1 MKSHI
6 FATALLGSVGIAS
19 AAEYPSMVMDTW
31 CITYLSTYL
40 VPISGQPG
48 LSPSRHLTFFGNSST
63 ATVSNTDDQSII
75 ASEPGTTPDF
85 SSFDV
90 APTEAQ
96 TGSAAPSSGSTTEPI
111 ITPSVSATDITSS
124 ALPTST
130 SIVEPPGRSVIFL
143 IQASND
149 QKRDIGKREAEGF
162 VGVDDPDICTFALVF
177 NLAEGQLFVG
187 GLPTFYAGED
197 YKALGVQDEDS
208 FIQGAIT
215 RTFGTTGRTLFFR
228 NSDLPNGEA
237 GFCQDSSGQVYITFS
252 ASPPGCVPVTLG
264 VYDGENNVGAFTMS
278 HAYHD
283 TVTQCQNGQLVGFET
298 STSALPVTS
307 EETTLEPTTSEATT
321 PEVTTPEVTTPEV
334 TTPEATTPEAVSSGG
349 VSSGKP
355 TTTETTVSTEFNS
368 LSSAEPSST
377 FSEPSGSEAFTT
389 VSSQIVPTASSQIIN
404 TSTLTS
410 SQIFG
415 SVSSTVSSEPGTGV
429 FSTVSSQTISSSAS
443 AISSEAPITVS
454 SQIVDTSAST
464 LTQTFG
470 VVTSTIASSELV
482 ESSVTTQSSIF
493 SSDLSTEASS
503 STEQE
508 VTSLLTVTSDGP
520 TDTTSETFG
529 STSETSSESASPS
542 TLSSTEETTI
552 NESTTSSESTTEI
565 TSTTTEA
572 STADTTTD
580 LTSTTTTAAPPS
592 ECENTSNPYTVSGVD
607 FTISC
612 NSVVTGGTSVGTAPS
627 NSFNQCVSFC
637 VAFPSC
643 VAIQYERATGSCTGF
658 SAMGG
663 TAANSAF
670 DVAARV

>member
-1 MKSHI
+1 MKSYI
-6 FATALLGSVGIAS
+6 LATSLLGSVGIAS
-19 AAEYPSMVMDTW
+19 AAEYPSMIMDTW

-40 VPISGQPG
+40 APISGQPAS
-48 LSPSRHLTFFGNSST
+48 SPSRHLTFFGNSSAAT
-63 ATVSNTDDQSII
+63 ASYTNDQSII
-75 ASEPGTTPDF
+75 ASETVTTPTLD
-85 SSFDV
+85 SDLSTLSV
-90 APTEAQ
+90 ARTDSE
-96 TGSAAPSSGSTTEPI
+96 APSSGPMTGSLTEPI
-111 ITPSVSATDITSS
+111 VTPSLSATDITSS
-124 ALPTST
+124 TLPTST
-130 SIVEPPGRSVIFL
+130 GVVEPPGRSVIFL
-143 IQASND
+143 VQAPSN
-149 QKRDIGKREAEGF
+149 QKRDIKKREIGGF
-162 VGVDDPDICTFALVF
+162 VGADNPDVCTFALTF
-177 NLAEGQLFVG
+177 NLAEGQLFVN
-187 GLPTFYAGED
+187 GLPTSYVGED

-208 FIQGAIT
+208 FVQGSIT
-215 RTFGTTGRTLFFR
+215 KTFGTTGRTLFFR
-228 NSDLPNGEA
+228 NSGLPNGEA

-264 VYDGENNVGAFTMS
+264 VYD
-278 HAYHD
+278 
-283 TVTQCQNGQLVGFET
+283 VTQCQNGQLVGFET

-321 PEVTTPEVTTPEV
+321 PEVTTPEVTTPE
-334 TTPEATTPEAVSSGG
+334 AVSSGG

-355 TTTETTVSTEFNS
+355 TTAETTVSTEFNS

-470 VVTSTIASSELV
+470 VVTSTIASSEPV

-637 VAFPSC
+637 VAFSAC

>member
-1 MKSHI
+1 M
-6 FATALLGSVGIAS
+6 
-19 AAEYPSMVMDTW
+19 
-31 CITYLSTYL
+31 
-40 VPISGQPG
+40 
-48 LSPSRHLTFFGNSST
+48 
-63 ATVSNTDDQSII
+63 
-75 ASEPGTTPDF
+75 
-85 SSFDV
+85 
-90 APTEAQ
+90 
-96 TGSAAPSSGSTTEPI
+96 TGSLTEPI
-111 ITPSVSATDITSS
+111 VTPSLSATDITSPT
-124 ALPTST
+124 LPTST
-130 SIVEPPGRSVIFL
+130 GVVEPPGRSVIFL
-143 IQASND
+143 VQAPSN
-149 QKRDIGKREAEGF
+149 QKRDIKKREIGGF
-162 VGVDDPDICTFALVF
+162 VGADNPDVCTFALTF
-177 NLAEGQLFVG
+177 NLAEGQLFVN
-187 GLPTFYAGED
+187 GLPTSYVGED

-208 FIQGAIT
+208 FVQGSIT
-215 RTFGTTGRTLFFR
+215 KTFGTTGRTLF
-228 NSDLPNGEA
+228 
-237 GFCQDSSGQVYITFS
+237 SGTRAYQMVRQVSVRTLAAKYT
-252 ASPPGCVPVTLG
+252 SPLVLVLL
-264 VYDGENNVGAFTMS
+264 DAFQLLWVSMT
-278 HAYHD
+278 
-283 TVTQCQNGQLVGFET
+283 LVGFET

-321 PEVTTPEVTTPEV
+321 PEVTPEV
-334 TTPEATTPEAVSSGG
+334 TTPEAVSSGG

-355 TTTETTVSTEFNS
+355 TTAETTASTGFNS

-389 VSSQIVPTASSQIIN
+389 VSSQIVPSASSQIIN

-429 FSTVSSQTISSSAS
+429 FPTISSQTISSSAS

-637 VAFPSC
+637 VAFSAC

>member
-162 VGVDDPDICTFALVF
+162 VGADNPDICTFALVF

-187 GLPTFYAGED
+187 GLPTFFAGED

-264 VYDGENNVGAFTMS
+264 VYD
-278 HAYHD
+278 
-283 TVTQCQNGQLVGFET
+283 VTQCQNGQLVGFET

-321 PEVTTPEVTTPEV
+321 PEVTTPEVTTPEVTTPDEV

-429 FSTVSSQTISSSAS
+429 FSTVSSQTSSSSAS

>member
-1 MKSHI
+1 MKSYILATI
-6 FATALLGSVGIAS
+6 FLGSISIAS
-19 AAEYPSMVMDTW
+19 AAEYPSMIMDTW
-31 CITYLSTYL
+31 CITIDDLADT
-40 VPISGQPG
+40 
-48 LSPSRHLTFFGNSST
+48 N
-63 ATVSNTDDQSII
+63 DQSII
-75 ASEPGTTPDF
+75 ASETVTTPTLD
-85 SSFDV
+85 SDLSTLSV
-90 APTEAQ
+90 ARTDSE
-96 TGSAAPSSGSTTEPI
+96 APSSGPMTGSLAEPI
-111 ITPSVSATDITSS
+111 VTPSLSATDITSS
-124 ALPTST
+124 TLPTST
-130 SIVEPPGRSVIFL
+130 GVVEPPGRSVIFL
-143 IQASND
+143 VQAPSN
-149 QKRDIGKREAEGF
+149 QKRDIKKREIGGF
-162 VGVDDPDICTFALVF
+162 VGADNPDVCTFALTF
-177 NLAEGQLFVG
+177 NLAEGQLFVN
-187 GLPTFYAGED
+187 GLPTSYAGED

-208 FIQGAIT
+208 FIQGSIT
-215 RTFGTTGRTLFFR
+215 KTFGTTGRTLFFR
-228 NSDLPNGEA
+228 NSGLPNGEA
-237 GFCQDSSGQVYITFS
+237 GFCQDSSGQVYIIFS

-264 VYDGENNVGAFTMS
+264 VYDGKNNVGAFTMS
-278 HAYHD
+278 HAYRD

-321 PEVTTPEVTTPEV
+321 PEITTPEVTTPEV
-334 TTPEATTPEAVSSGG
+334 TTPEAVSSGG

-355 TTTETTVSTEFNS
+355 TTAETTVSTEFNS
-368 LSSAEPSST
+368 LSSDEPSST

-454 SQIVDTSAST
+454 SQI
-464 LTQTFG
+464 TFG

-482 ESSVTTQSSIF
+482 ESS
-493 SSDLSTEASS
+493 
-503 STEQE
+503 
-508 VTSLLTVTSDGP
+508 
-520 TDTTSETFG
+520 
-529 STSETSSESASPS
+529 TSSESASPS

-627 NSFNQCVSFC
+627 SSFNQCVSFC

>member
-1 MKSHI
+1 
-6 FATALLGSVGIAS
+6 
-19 AAEYPSMVMDTW
+19 MDTW

-40 VPISGQPG
+40 APISGQPAS
-48 LSPSRHLTFFGNSST
+48 SPSRHLTFFGNSSAAT
-63 ATVSNTDDQSII
+63 ASYTNDQSII
-75 ASEPGTTPDF
+75 ASETVTTPTLD
-85 SSFDV
+85 SDLSTLSV
-90 APTEAQ
+90 ARTDSE
-96 TGSAAPSSGSTTEPI
+96 APSSGPMTGSLAEPI
-111 ITPSVSATDITSS
+111 VTPSLSATDITSS
-124 ALPTST
+124 TLPTST
-130 SIVEPPGRSVIFL
+130 GVVEPPGRSVIFL
-143 IQASND
+143 VQAPSN
-149 QKRDIGKREAEGF
+149 QKRDIKKREIGGF
-162 VGVDDPDICTFALVF
+162 VGADNPDVCTFALTF
-177 NLAEGQLFVG
+177 NLAEGQLFVN
-187 GLPTFYAGED
+187 GLPTSYAGED

-208 FIQGAIT
+208 FVQGSIT
-215 RTFGTTGRTLFFR
+215 KTFGTTGRTLFFR
-228 NSDLPNGEA
+228 NSGLPNGEA
-237 GFCQDSSGQVYITFS
+237 GFCQDSSGQVYIIFS

-264 VYDGENNVGAFTMS
+264 VYD
-278 HAYHD
+278 
-283 TVTQCQNGQLVGFET
+283 VTQCQNGQLVGFET

-334 TTPEATTPEAVSSGG
+334 TTPEVTTPEATTPEAVSSGG

-355 TTTETTVSTEFNS
+355 TTAETTVSTEFNS
-368 LSSAEPSST
+368 LSSDEPSST

-627 NSFNQCVSFC
+627 SSFNQCVSFC

>member
-1 MKSHI
+1 MKSYI
-6 FATALLGSVGIAS
+6 LATSLLGSVGIAS
-19 AAEYPSMVMDTW
+19 AAEYPSMIMDTW

-40 VPISGQPG
+40 APISGQPA
-48 LSPSRHLTFFGNSST
+48 LSPSRHLTFFGNSSAAT
-63 ATVSNTDDQSII
+63 ASYTNDQSII
-75 ASEPGTTPDF
+75 ASETVTTPTLD
-85 SSFDV
+85 SGLSTLSV
-90 APTEAQ
+90 ARTDSE
-96 TGSAAPSSGSTTEPI
+96 APSSGPMTGSLTEPI
-111 ITPSVSATDITSS
+111 VTPSLSATDITSS
-124 ALPTST
+124 TLPTST
-130 SIVEPPGRSVIFL
+130 GIVEPPGRSVIFL
-143 IQASND
+143 VQAPSN
-149 QKRDIGKREAEGF
+149 QKRDIKKREIGGF
-162 VGVDDPDICTFALVF
+162 VGADNPDVCTFALTF
-177 NLAEGQLFVG
+177 NLAEGQLFVN
-187 GLPTFYAGED
+187 GLPTSYAGED

-208 FIQGAIT
+208 FIQGSIT
-215 RTFGTTGRTLFFR
+215 KTFGTTGRTLFFR
-228 NSDLPNGEA
+228 NSGLPNGEA

-264 VYDGENNVGAFTMS
+264 VYD
-278 HAYHD
+278 
-283 TVTQCQNGQLVGFET
+283 VTQCQNGQLVGFET

-307 EETTLEPTTSEATT
+307 EETTLGPTTSEATT
-321 PEVTTPEVTTPEV
+321 PEV
-334 TTPEATTPEAVSSGG
+334 TTPEAVSSGG

-355 TTTETTVSTEFNS
+355 TTAETTVSTEFNS

-627 NSFNQCVSFC
+627 SSFNQCVSFC

>member
-1 MKSHI
+1 M
-6 FATALLGSVGIAS
+6 
-19 AAEYPSMVMDTW
+19 
-31 CITYLSTYL
+31 
-40 VPISGQPG
+40 
-48 LSPSRHLTFFGNSST
+48 
-63 ATVSNTDDQSII
+63 
-75 ASEPGTTPDF
+75 
-85 SSFDV
+85 
-90 APTEAQ
+90 
-96 TGSAAPSSGSTTEPI
+96 TGSLTEPI
-111 ITPSVSATDITSS
+111 VTPSLSATDITSPT
-124 ALPTST
+124 LPTST
-130 SIVEPPGRSVIFL
+130 GVVEPPGRSVIFL
-143 IQASND
+143 VQAPSN
-149 QKRDIGKREAEGF
+149 QKRDIKKREIGGF
-162 VGVDDPDICTFALVF
+162 VGADNPDVCTFALTF
-177 NLAEGQLFVG
+177 NLAEGQLFVN
-187 GLPTFYAGED
+187 GLPTSYVGED

-208 FIQGAIT
+208 FVQGSIT
-215 RTFGTTGRTLFFR
+215 KTFGTTGRTLFFR
-228 NSDLPNGEA
+228 NSGLPNGEA

-264 VYDGENNVGAFTMS
+264 VYDGKNNVGAFTMS

-321 PEVTTPEVTTPEV
+321 PEVTPEV
-334 TTPEATTPEAVSSGG
+334 TTPEAVSSGG

-355 TTTETTVSTEFNS
+355 TTAETTASTGFNS

-389 VSSQIVPTASSQIIN
+389 VSSQIVPSASSQIIN

-429 FSTVSSQTISSSAS
+429 FPTISSQTISSSAS

-637 VAFPSC
+637 VAFSAC

>member
-1 MKSHI
+1 M
-6 FATALLGSVGIAS
+6 
-19 AAEYPSMVMDTW
+19 
-31 CITYLSTYL
+31 
-40 VPISGQPG
+40 
-48 LSPSRHLTFFGNSST
+48 
-63 ATVSNTDDQSII
+63 
-75 ASEPGTTPDF
+75 
-85 SSFDV
+85 
-90 APTEAQ
+90 
-96 TGSAAPSSGSTTEPI
+96 TGSLTEPI
-111 ITPSVSATDITSS
+111 VTPSLSATDITSS
-124 ALPTST
+124 TLPTST
-130 SIVEPPGRSVIFL
+130 GVVEPPGRSVIFL
-143 IQASND
+143 VQAPSN
-149 QKRDIGKREAEGF
+149 QKRDIKKREIGGF
-162 VGVDDPDICTFALVF
+162 VGADNPDVCTFALTF
-177 NLAEGQLFVG
+177 NLAEGQLFVN
-187 GLPTFYAGED
+187 GLPTSYVGED

-208 FIQGAIT
+208 FVQGSIT
-215 RTFGTTGRTLFFR
+215 KTFGTTGRTLFFK
-228 NSDLPNGEA
+228 NSGLPNGEA

-264 VYDGENNVGAFTMS
+264 VYDGKNNVGAFTMS

-321 PEVTTPEVTTPEV
+321 PE
-334 TTPEATTPEAVSSGG
+334 ATTPEAVSSGG

-355 TTTETTVSTEFNS
+355 TTAETTVSTEFNS

-429 FSTVSSQTISSSAS
+429 FPTVSSQTISSSAS

-637 VAFPSC
+637 VAFSAC

>member
-1 MKSHI
+1 MKSYI
-6 FATALLGSVGIAS
+6 LATSLLGSVGIAS
-19 AAEYPSMVMDTW
+19 AAEYPSMIMDTW

-40 VPISGQPG
+40 APISGQPAS
-48 LSPSRHLTFFGNSST
+48 SPSRHLTFFGNSSAAT
-63 ATVSNTDDQSII
+63 ASYTNDQSII
-75 ASEPGTTPDF
+75 ASETVTTPTLD
-85 SSFDV
+85 SDLSTLSV
-90 APTEAQ
+90 ARTDSE
-96 TGSAAPSSGSTTEPI
+96 APSSGPMTGSLTEPI
-111 ITPSVSATDITSS
+111 VTPSLSATDITSS
-124 ALPTST
+124 TLPTST
-130 SIVEPPGRSVIFL
+130 GVVEPPGRSVIFL
-143 IQASND
+143 VQAPSN
-149 QKRDIGKREAEGF
+149 QKRDIKKREIGGF
-162 VGVDDPDICTFALVF
+162 VGADNPDVCTFALTF
-177 NLAEGQLFVG
+177 NLAEGQLFVN
-187 GLPTFYAGED
+187 GLPTSYVGED

-208 FIQGAIT
+208 FVQGSIT
-215 RTFGTTGRTLFFR
+215 KTFGTTGRTLFFR
-228 NSDLPNGEA
+228 NSGLPNGEA

-264 VYDGENNVGAFTMS
+264 VYD
-278 HAYHD
+278 
-283 TVTQCQNGQLVGFET
+283 VTQCQNGQLVGFET
-298 STSALPVTS
+298 STSALPITS

-321 PEVTTPEVTTPEV
+321 HEV
-334 TTPEATTPEAVSSGG
+334 TTPEAVSSGG

-355 TTTETTVSTEFNS
+355 TTAETTVSTEFNS

-377 FSEPSGSEAFTT
+377 FSEPSGSEASTT

-404 TSTLTS
+404 ISTLTS

-429 FSTVSSQTISSSAS
+429 FPTVSSQTISSSAS

-542 TLSSTEETTI
+542 TLSSTEETNI

>member
-1 MKSHI
+1 MPTFDS
-6 FATALLGSVGIAS
+6 
-19 AAEYPSMVMDTW
+19 D
-31 CITYLSTYL
+31 LST
-40 VPISGQPG
+40 
-48 LSPSRHLTFFGNSST
+48 LS
-63 ATVSNTDDQSII
+63 
-75 ASEPGTTPDF
+75 
-85 SSFDV
+85 V
-90 APTEAQ
+90 APTE
-96 TGSAAPSSGSTTEPI
+96 TRTDSEAPSSGLMTGSLTEPI
-111 ITPSVSATDITSS
+111 GTPSLSATDITSS
-124 ALPTST
+124 TLPTST
-130 SIVEPPGRSVIFL
+130 GIVEPPGRSVIFL
-143 IQASND
+143 VQASSN
-149 QKRDIGKREAEGF
+149 QKRDIKKREIGGF
-162 VGVDDPDICTFALVF
+162 VGADNPDVCTFALTF
-177 NLAEGQLFVG
+177 NLAEGQLFVN
-187 GLPTFYAGED
+187 GLPTSYAGED

-208 FIQGAIT
+208 FIQGSIT
-215 RTFGTTGRTLFFR
+215 KTFGTTGRTLFFR
-228 NSDLPNGEA
+228 NSGLPNGEA

-264 VYDGENNVGAFTMS
+264 VYD
-278 HAYHD
+278 
-283 TVTQCQNGQLVGFET
+283 VTQCQNGQLVGFET

-307 EETTLEPTTSEATT
+307 EETTLEPTTSEATI
-321 PEVTTPEVTTPEV
+321 PEVTTTEV
-334 TTPEATTPEAVSSGG
+334 TTPEAVSSGG
-349 VSSGKP
+349 VSSEKP
-355 TTTETTVSTEFNS
+355 TTAETTVSTEFNS

-529 STSETSSESASPS
+529 STSETSSE
-542 TLSSTEETTI
+542 
-552 NESTTSSESTTEI
+552 TSSESASPI
-565 TSTTTEA
+565 YDLFRVYNRDHIHYYRGQYRRHHYRSHVDYNYC
-572 STADTTTD
+572 STA
-580 LTSTTTTAAPPS
+580 
-592 ECENTSNPYTVSGVD
+592 
-607 FTISC
+607 
-612 NSVVTGGTSVGTAPS
+612 
-627 NSFNQCVSFC
+627 Q
-637 VAFPSC
+637 
-643 VAIQYERATGSCTGF
+643 
-658 SAMGG
+658 
-663 TAANSAF
+663 
-670 DVAARV
+670 

>member
-1 MKSHI
+1 M
-6 FATALLGSVGIAS
+6 
-19 AAEYPSMVMDTW
+19 
-31 CITYLSTYL
+31 
-40 VPISGQPG
+40 
-48 LSPSRHLTFFGNSST
+48 
-63 ATVSNTDDQSII
+63 
-75 ASEPGTTPDF
+75 
-85 SSFDV
+85 
-90 APTEAQ
+90 
-96 TGSAAPSSGSTTEPI
+96 TGSLTEPI
-111 ITPSVSATDITSS
+111 VTPSLSATDITSS
-124 ALPTST
+124 TLPTST
-130 SIVEPPGRSVIFL
+130 GIVEPPGRSVIFL
-143 IQASND
+143 VQAPSN
-149 QKRDIGKREAEGF
+149 QKRDIKKREIGGF
-162 VGVDDPDICTFALVF
+162 VGADNPDVCTFALTF
-177 NLAEGQLFVG
+177 NLAEGQLFVN
-187 GLPTFYAGED
+187 GLPTSYAGED

-208 FIQGAIT
+208 FIQGSIT
-215 RTFGTTGRTLFFR
+215 KTFGTTGRTLFFR
-228 NSDLPNGEA
+228 NSGLPNGEA

-264 VYDGENNVGAFTMS
+264 VYD
-278 HAYHD
+278 
-283 TVTQCQNGQLVGFET
+283 VTQCQNGQLVGFET

-307 EETTLEPTTSEATT
+307 EETTLGPTTSEATT

-334 TTPEATTPEAVSSGG
+334 TTPEVTTPEVTTPEVTTPEVTTSEATTPEAVSSGG

-355 TTTETTVSTEFNS
+355 TTAETTVSTEFNS

-529 STSETSSESASPS
+529 STSETSSESASPIYDLFRVYNRDHIHYYRGQYRRHHYRS
-542 TLSSTEETTI
+542 HVDY
-552 NESTTSSESTTEI
+552 NYC
-565 TSTTTEA
+565 
-572 STADTTTD
+572 STA
-580 LTSTTTTAAPPS
+580 
-592 ECENTSNPYTVSGVD
+592 
-607 FTISC
+607 
-612 NSVVTGGTSVGTAPS
+612 
-627 NSFNQCVSFC
+627 Q
-637 VAFPSC
+637 
-643 VAIQYERATGSCTGF
+643 
-658 SAMGG
+658 
-663 TAANSAF
+663 
-670 DVAARV
+670 